1 MKFPKRGEVL
11 VEGTVS
17 AGFEPLRLLFTENMR
32 RQAEVNAQLCI
43 YVGEDCVVDLYGT
56 AVGDKD
62 YSGETLANV
71 FSSGK
76 SLEAIALASLVSSQ
90 RLDYKAKICEH
101 WPEFSGDGK
110 ENLTIAD
117 LMRHEAGLSSL
128 NVSIDPRDLW
138 RDNIKANKI
147 GEVLESHP
155 LRFRQDT
162 PREYH
167 AMTRGWVAN
176 EVFRRVDPFGRT
188 IGEFL
193 CEDLCPRLEAD
204 VHVGLSDEQLT
215 LRSPVIDLD
224 VRAHLLQSLLPKVMG
239 RKVKHNIFELG
250 RNILPLVKSM
260 RKSSTPVSIGSLFGG
275 RRRRWTRGS
284 PPPLIGM
291 DEIGFFNH
299 PSVAKG
305 ETPSANT
312 HGTARGL
319 ARIAG
324 MMACG
329 GEWGGKRYLSEKAW
343 SDMHAEPVYRSMG
356 MEVTFTQGGVAQ
368 FGPACH
374 ASTPIARSLNKG
386 REGFYGWMG
395 LGGSIFQWH
404 PEKRIG
410 FSFVP
415 TALHVLDF
423 VNERGKAFQAAALR
437 CL

>member
-17 AGFEPLRLLFTENMR
+17 AGFEPLRLLFTENMH

-176 EVFRRVDPFGRT
+176 EVFRRVDPYGRT

-224 VRAHLLQSLLPKVMG
+224 VRAHLLQSFLPKVMG

-374 ASTPIARSLNKG
+374 ASTPISRSLNKG

-404 PEKRIG
+404 PERRIG
-410 FSFVP
+410 FAFVP
-415 TALHVLDF
+415 TSLHVPDF
-423 VNERGKAFQAAALR
+423 VNERGKAYQAAALR